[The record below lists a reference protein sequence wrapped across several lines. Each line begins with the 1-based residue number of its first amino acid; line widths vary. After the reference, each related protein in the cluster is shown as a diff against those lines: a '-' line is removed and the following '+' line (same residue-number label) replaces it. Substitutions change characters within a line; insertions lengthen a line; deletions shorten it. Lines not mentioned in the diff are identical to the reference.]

1 LIMNFFRK
9 IFQDKK
15 NYYNLLIIL
24 FAGILIL
31 YFSKSFNSSNVPKKE
46 QIENVNEITIAD
58 NSYEANLEKRLE
70 QTLSKIYGVGQVD
83 VLITLEN
90 GKEIVTK
97 DEGYKENS
105 TTTEQATNGDKREIL
120 SNKEE
125 KTTVKISGDDP
136 LIIKEISPKISGVL
150 IVAEGGGNIEVKNNL
165 INATKALLGVEIHKI
180 EVLKMK

>member
-1 LIMNFFRK
+1 MNFFRK

-24 FAGILIL
+24 FTGILLL
-31 YFSKSFNSSNVPKKE
+31 YFSKSFNTSKKQNNK
-46 QIENVNEITIAD
+46 QIENTSEITIVD

-70 QTLSKIYGVGQVD
+70 QTLSKIEGVGQTD

-90 GKEIVTK
+90 GKEIITK
-97 DEGYKENS
+97 DDTYKENS
-105 TTTEQATNGDKREIL
+105 ATTEQATNGDKREIL

-125 KTTVKISGDDP
+125 KTTIKISGDEP
-136 LIIKEISPKISGVL
+136 LILKEISPKISGVL
-150 IVAEGGGNIEVKNNL
+150 IVAEGGGNIEIKNNL

>member
-1 LIMNFFRK
+1 MNFFRK

-15 NYYNLLIIL
+15 NYYNFLIIL
-24 FAGILIL
+24 FTGMLLL
-31 YFSKSFNSSNVPKKE
+31 YFSKSFKVSENAPKE
-46 QIENVNEITIAD
+46 HLENISELNLANE
-58 NSYEANLEKRLE
+58 SYETNLEKRLE
-70 QTLSKIYGVGQVD
+70 NTLSKIEGVGQVD

-97 DEGYKENS
+97 DEGYKES
-105 TTTEQATNGDKREIL
+105 SKTEEQATNGDKRQIL

-125 KTTVKISGDDP
+125 KTTVKIGADEP
-136 LIIKEISPKISGVL
+136 LILKEISPKILGVL
-150 IVAEGGGNIEVKNNL
+150 IVAEGGGNIEIKNNL

>member
-1 LIMNFFRK
+1 MNFFRK

-24 FAGILIL
+24 FTGILLL
-31 YFSKSFNSSNVPKKE
+31 YFSKSFNIPKNQGKE
-46 QIENVNEITIAD
+46 HLENINEITIVD

-70 QTLSKIYGVGQVD
+70 QTLSKIEGVGQAD

-97 DEGYKENS
+97 DDGYKENS
-105 TTTEQATNGDKREIL
+105 ATTEQATNGDKREIL
-120 SNKEE
+120 SNREE

-165 INATKALLGVEIHKI
+165 ISAWVFKLC
-180 EVLKMK
+180 

>member
-1 LIMNFFRK
+1 MNFFRK

-24 FAGILIL
+24 FTGVLIL
-31 YFSKSFNSSNVPKKE
+31 YFSKSFNVPKISQKE
-46 QIENVNEITIAD
+46 QIESVNEIAISSD
-58 NSYEANLEKRLE
+58 SYEYNLEKRLE
-70 QTLSKIYGVGQVD
+70 QTLSKIDGVGQVD
-83 VLITLEN
+83 VLLTLEN
-90 GKEIVTK
+90 SKEIVTK

-105 TTTEQATNGDKREIL
+105 TTIEEATNGDKREIL

-125 KTTVKISGDDP
+125 QTTVKISGDEP

-150 IVAEGGGNIEVKNNL
+150 IVAQGGGNIEVKNNL